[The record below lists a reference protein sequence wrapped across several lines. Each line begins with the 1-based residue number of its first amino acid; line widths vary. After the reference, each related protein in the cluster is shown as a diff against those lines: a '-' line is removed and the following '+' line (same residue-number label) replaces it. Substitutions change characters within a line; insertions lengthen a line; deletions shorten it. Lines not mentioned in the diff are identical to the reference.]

1 MSVSADQHASNGASL
16 HLGKEWVWRKLR
28 KWKTDGQSGTAESRL
43 WWMEVED
50 EFEGK
55 TVQFTGAR
63 LSEGQNFF
71 WIDPI
76 VARHLNKMKF
86 KKKKSQF

>member
-1 MSVSADQHASNGASL
+1 
-16 HLGKEWVWRKLR
+16 
-28 KWKTDGQSGTAESRL
+28 
-43 WWMEVED
+43 MEVED